1 MSFVEFDARRA
12 RIPEWITA
20 KYAKCAKTE
29 WPLFAYFE
37 YFAVKMLFLAPF
49 VPFCGE
55 FNGSD

>member
-1 MSFVEFDARRA
+1 MFMSFVEFDARRA

-49 VPFCGE
+49 VPFCG
-55 FNGSD
+55 